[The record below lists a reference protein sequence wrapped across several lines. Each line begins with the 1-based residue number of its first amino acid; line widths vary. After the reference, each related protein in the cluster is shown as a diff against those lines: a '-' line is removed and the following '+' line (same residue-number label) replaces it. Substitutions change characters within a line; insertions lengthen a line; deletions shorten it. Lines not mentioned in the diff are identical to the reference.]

1 MHVGAKYL
9 RLLHTDVSPK
19 SKKKKKLH
27 RLGPVGG
34 YEFSA
39 VGPLQSRGGG
49 SETVGITLLPCARL
63 SSARTFEA
71 SQV

>member
-1 MHVGAKYL
+1 MHVSAIYL

-19 SKKKKKLH
+19 SKKKKLH

-34 YEFSA
+34 YEFSV

-71 SQV
+71 SRV